1 MNRAP
6 TSRGELHHT
15 IKNNYIMMK
24 KRILIIEDEKDLIK
38 GLKLNLSDEGFD
50 VDWAVNGVEGLRKAL
65 EETPDLIILDI
76 MLPEMDGLEVC
87 RELRHKNIGIPII
100 MLTAKGEEIDKVVGL
115 EIGADD
121 YITKPFSIREL
132 LARIKT
138 QLRHA
143 EKEGKAVPKVY
154 SFGDI
159 EIDFAQFKVRRKGK
173 ELDFT
178 SLEMEILKYF
188 IAHRGEVVAR
198 NDLLDKIWG
207 YESYPTTRTID
218 NHILKLRKKIEDDPA
233 HPQYILSVYGGGYR
247 FVG

>member
-1 MNRAP
+1 
-6 TSRGELHHT
+6 
-15 IKNNYIMMK
+15 MK
-24 KRILIIEDEKDLIK
+24 KKILIIEDEEDLIK
-38 GLKLNLSDEGFD
+38 GLKLNLIDEGYE
-50 VDWAVNGVEGLRKAL
+50 VDSALNGVEGLRKAI
-65 EETPDLIILDI
+65 EKTPDLIILDI
-76 MLPEMDGLEVC
+76 MLPDKDGLEVC
-87 RELRHKNIGIPII
+87 RELRQKNISIPII

-121 YITKPFSIREL
+121 YITKPFSVREL
-132 LARIKT
+132 LARIKV
-138 QLRHA
+138 QLRRA
-143 EKEGKAVPKVY
+143 ERDEKAVPQIY

-173 ELDFT
+173 ELELT
-178 SLEMEILKYF
+178 YLEMEILKYF

-198 NDLLDKIWG
+198 DDFLDKIWG

-218 NHILKLRKKIEDDPA
+218 NHILKLRKKIEEDPS

>member
-1 MNRAP
+1 
-6 TSRGELHHT
+6 
-15 IKNNYIMMK
+15 MK
-24 KRILIIEDEKDLIK
+24 KKILIIEDEEDLIK
-38 GLKLNLSDEGFD
+38 GLKLNLSDEGYE
-50 VDWAVNGVEGLRKAL
+50 VDFAPNGVEGLRKAL

-87 RELRHKNIGIPII
+87 RELRQKNVAIPII

-132 LARIKT
+132 LARIKAH
-138 QLRHA
+138 LRRA
-143 EKEGKAVPKVY
+143 EREEKAVPKVY
-154 SFGDI
+154 SFGDV
-159 EIDFAQFKVRRKGK
+159 EIDFAHFKVRRRGK

-178 SLEMEILKYF
+178 SIEMEILKYL
-188 IAHRGEVVAR
+188 IAHRGEVVTR
-198 NDLLDKIWG
+198 DDLLDKIWG
-207 YESYPTTRTID
+207 YDSYPTTRTID
-218 NHILKLRKKIEDDPA
+218 NHILKLRKKIEEDPA

>member
-1 MNRAP
+1 
-6 TSRGELHHT
+6 
-15 IKNNYIMMK
+15 MK
-24 KRILIIEDEKDLIK
+24 KKILIVEDEIDLIK

-50 VDWAVNGVEGLRKAL
+50 VDWAVNGAEGLRKAI
-65 EETPDLIILDI
+65 EESPDLIILDI
-76 MLPEMDGLEVC
+76 MLPEMDGLQVC
-87 RELRHKNIGIPII
+87 RELRQKNIGIPII

-138 QLRHA
+138 QLRRT
-143 EKEGKAVPKVY
+143 EREVKAVPKVY

-173 ELDFT
+173 ELAFN
-178 SLEMEILKYF
+178 SLEMEVIKYF
-188 IAHRGEVVAR
+188 IANRGEVVAR

-218 NHILKLRKKIEDDPA
+218 NHILKLRKKIEEDPA
-233 HPQYILSVYGGGYR
+233 HPKYILSVYGGGYR
-247 FVG
+247 FIG

>member
-1 MNRAP
+1 M
-6 TSRGELHHT
+6 T
-15 IKNNYIMMK
+15 KQMK
-24 KRILIIEDEKDLIK
+24 KRILIIEDEPDLIK

-50 VDWAVNGVEGLRKAL
+50 VDWAADGIEGLRKAV
-65 EETPDLIILDI
+65 EEAPDLIILDI

-87 RELRHKNIGIPII
+87 RKLRQKYISIPII

-132 LARIKT
+132 IARIKAR
-138 QLRHA
+138 LRHA
-143 EKEGKAVPKVY
+143 ESEKESIPELF

-159 EIDFAQFKVRRKGK
+159 EIDFARYKIRRKGK
-173 ELDFT
+173 ELDVT
-178 SLEMEILKYF
+178 SLEMDILKYF
-188 IAHRGEVVAR
+188 ITHSGEVVSR

-207 YESYPTTRTID
+207 YENYPTTRTID
-218 NHILKLRKKIEDDPA
+218 NHILKLRKKIEDDPS
-233 HPQYILSVYGGGYR
+233 HPRYIISVYGGGYR

>member
-1 MNRAP
+1 M
-6 TSRGELHHT
+6 T
-15 IKNNYIMMK
+15 KQMK
-24 KRILIIEDEKDLIK
+24 KRILIIEDEQDLIK

-50 VDWAVNGVEGLRKAL
+50 VDWAADGREGLRKAI

-76 MLPEMDGLEVC
+76 MLPEIDGLEVC
-87 RELRHKNIGIPII
+87 RKLRQKYISIPII

-121 YITKPFSIREL
+121 YMTKPFSIREL

-143 EKEGKAVPKVY
+143 EKEVKTVPKVY

-159 EIDFAQFKVRRKGK
+159 EIDFARYKIRRKGK
-173 ELDFT
+173 ELDVT
-178 SLEMEILKYF
+178 SLEMDILKYF
-188 IAHRGEVVAR
+188 ITHSGEVVSR

-218 NHILKLRKKIEDDPA
+218 NHILKLRKKIEDDPS
-233 HPQYILSVYGGGYR
+233 HPRYIISVYGGGYR

>member
-1 MNRAP
+1 
-6 TSRGELHHT
+6 
-15 IKNNYIMMK
+15 MK
-24 KRILIIEDEKDLIK
+24 KKILIIEDEADLIK

-65 EETPDLIILDI
+65 KETPDLIILDI
-76 MLPEMDGLEVC
+76 MLPEMGGLEVC
-87 RELRHKNIGIPII
+87 RELRQKNIGIPII

-138 QLRHA
+138 QLRRS
-143 EKEGKAVPKVY
+143 EREVKAVPKVY

-207 YESYPTTRTID
+207 YDSYPITRTID
-218 NHILKLRKKIEDDPA
+218 NHILKLRKKIEEDPA